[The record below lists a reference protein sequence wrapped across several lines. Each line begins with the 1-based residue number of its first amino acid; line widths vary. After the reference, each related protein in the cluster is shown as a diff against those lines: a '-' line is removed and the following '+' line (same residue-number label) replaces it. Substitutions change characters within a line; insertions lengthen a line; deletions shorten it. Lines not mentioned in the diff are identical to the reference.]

1 MCTSTRL
8 VFNKYIKRFVRVNCG
23 HCPACQQAAAN
34 KRAARIRNNASYGTL
49 PLSVTLTYS
58 NDFVPYINLDEVA
71 SDDFLLVHRNKTI
84 HYANSHDSS
93 RHRLFVKNGSTSLFE
108 LKDDFKPSVLD
119 NVFPLRN
126 MSDSVGL
133 CIYSDAQKFI
143 KRLRINLKRHYNYER
158 KFSYYLCSEY
168 GRKRHRPHFHILIFV
183 PTEFEHVFRS
193 AIAESW
199 SYDDKRFLQRSIE
212 VAKNM
217 ASYLSGYVN
226 KSAGFSPLFT
236 QGDFKQKHSYSRGFG
251 TMLAAFSL
259 GSILEKIE
267 QRTLTYTGT
276 TFKNGGV
283 SELIDIPIPSYVI
296 NRHFPRFK
304 GFSRLDADSA
314 ISLISEPQRLLEFVR
329 GIDRYHLSDIDYTP
343 DDLHEIYV
351 SLDNAYHRYADVTGL
366 DRVCY
371 AHHFVQ
377 AWHVHAMDSLRSFYE
392 NKDHIPVAHLYDNID
407 DFMVNPAI
415 SPNLESYFQS
425 RGYPRELDPNRFTYR
440 KQTSSRLADL
450 FHKKESQRLTTN
462 IVMADNLN
470 LNV

>member
-1 MCTSTRL
+1 MCINTSL
-8 VFNKYIKRFVRVNCG
+8 IYNKYIKRFVRVNCG

-58 NDFVPYINLDEVA
+58 NDYVPHIKLDEVA
-71 SDDFLLVHRNKTI
+71 TDDFVLIHRNKSV

-93 RHRLFVKNGSTSLFE
+93 HHRLFVKDGSTTLYE
-108 LKDDFKPSVLD
+108 LKDDFKPAVLD
-119 NVFPLRN
+119 SVQPLRK

-133 CIYSDAQKFI
+133 CVYSDAQKFL
-143 KRLRINLKRHYNYER
+143 KRLRINLKRHYNYDR

-168 GRKRHRPHFHILIFV
+168 GRHRHRPHFHILIFV
-183 PTEFEHVFRS
+183 PTESEQLFRS

-199 SYDDKRFLQRSIE
+199 SYDDKRFLSRSIE

-226 KSAGFSPLFT
+226 KSVGFSDLFT
-236 QGDFKQKHSYSRGFG
+236 KGDFKQKHSYSRGFG
-251 TMLAAFSL
+251 SMLAAFSL

-283 SELIDIPIPSYVI
+283 PQLVDLPIPSYVI
-296 NRHFPRFK
+296 NRYFPRFK
-304 GFSRLDADSA
+304 GFTRLDVDSA
-314 ISLISEPQRLLEFVR
+314 ISIISEPQRLLEYAR
-329 GIDRYHLSDIDYTP
+329 GIDRYHLSDFDLSS
-343 DDLHEIYV
+343 DDIHKIYV
-351 SLDNAYHRYADVTGL
+351 SLDNAYFRYADYTGL

-371 AHHFVQ
+371 AHHFIQ
-377 AWHVHAMDSLRSFYE
+377 AWHVHSMNSLKSFYE
-392 NKDHIPVAHLYDNID
+392 NIDNIPVSQMYDNIE
-407 DFMVNPAI
+407 DFVINPSI
-415 SPNLESYFQS
+415 SPNLESYFNS
-425 RGYPRELDPNRFTYR
+425 RGYPRQLNPNKFTYR
-440 KQTSSRLADL
+440 QQTSSRLADL

-462 IVMADNLN
+462 IVMADHLN